1 MALCVP
7 LSLSLPFPLTQLMHK
22 CEHEQMDPHR
32 PDHVPITHMCCHH
45 RDGTVCLTN
54 TTIMNLSCVIK
65 FRWFD
70 IRSKISF
77 SYKINNVVLII
88 VPAFHDCTVTRCG
101 QISLYHFIR
110 KFLMSFI
117 VCYSKQISVTPLDMQ
132 LRMHPEIQVSASD
145 WLTSILKGAEEDW
158 KPDLVVSPL
167 TQS

>member
-1 MALCVP
+1 MWAWANGPTQARPCPNNSHV
-7 LSLSLPFPLTQLMHK
+7 LPSSWWL
-22 CEHEQMDPHR
+22 
-32 PDHVPITHMCCHH
+32 
-45 RDGTVCLTN
+45 
-54 TTIMNLSCVIK
+54 K

-77 SYKINNVVLII
+77 SYKISNVVLII

-110 KFLMSFI
+110 KFLMSFV

-145 WLTSILKGAEEDW
+145 WLTSILKGDEEDW
-158 KPDLVVSPL
+158 KPDLVVSFNTKL
-167 TQS
+167 TISIGSLFDASFFLFFFLFYSPWKCFSSLI